1 MKTCKGQFST
11 ETVALLRDGF
21 AKYGWSASETFDSYS
36 CTDCGR
42 AGLHAKNYG
51 DQWLPESHYPL
62 PRARVN
68 PSGKSGYYK
77 R

>member
-1 MKTCKGQFST
+1 MKTCKGQFSA
-11 ETVALLRDGF
+11 ETIALLREGF
-21 AKYGWSASETFDSYS
+21 AKYGWSASETFAPYA
-36 CTDCGR
+36 CTVCGR

-51 DQWLPESHYPL
+51 GQWFPESHYPP
-62 PRARVN
+62 PRKRVN